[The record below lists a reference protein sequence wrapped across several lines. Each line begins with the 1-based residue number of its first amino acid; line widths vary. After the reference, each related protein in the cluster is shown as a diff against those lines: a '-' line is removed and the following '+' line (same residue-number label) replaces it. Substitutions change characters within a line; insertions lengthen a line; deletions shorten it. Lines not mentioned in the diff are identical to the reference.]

1 MLHIK
6 KSNLQKARKFA
17 KTSCFIDG
25 LCAINDNSEFEKKK
39 LQRNLMTR
47 IGISNLKFSFRDV
60 EINVKH
66 REFETELFDKTDAFL
81 FSIVRMPYQDR
92 SIPTRIFF
100 LCSSWV

>member
-1 MLHIK
+1 
-6 KSNLQKARKFA
+6 
-17 KTSCFIDG
+17 
-25 LCAINDNSEFEKKK
+25 
-39 LQRNLMTR
+39 MTR

-100 LCSSWV
+100 YAAVGSEILRFARTTFSIEKFQNFMTTLLTRTHR